1 MANTKT
7 MPIDQIANVEKLRFG
22 DRYILV
28 QDGEERGALISL
40 EELDA
45 IETLENHL
53 DLKKALR
60 RIAAKGDDVSPED
73 VYRELAP

>member
-1 MANTKT
+1 MTNTKT
-7 MPIDQIANVEKLRFG
+7 LPLDQIGTVEKLRFG

-28 QDGEERGALISL
+28 HEGEERGALISI

-60 RIAAKGDDVSPED
+60 RIAAKGENVSPED

>member
-7 MPIDQIANVEKLRFG
+7 MPMDQLGTVERLRFG

-28 QDGEERGALISL
+28 HEGEERAALISI
-40 EELDA
+40 EELEA

-53 DLKKALR
+53 DLKKALK
-60 RIAAKGDDVSPED
+60 RIAAKGGNISPED